1 MEQIQRSF
9 LILKRT
15 ISSNSTFPFEGIL
28 LWFVP
33 KSGGG
38 EVAGLFMQATE
49 TPTQPNRRDFF
60 KKVSA
65 ACIGAVLTLVPLLSG
80 LAVFLDPLRRK
91 AARTGAVRVAILD
104 ALPGDGVPRMFPVL
118 ASRTDAWNKFTQ
130 VPIGAVYLRR
140 SSDNKLQ
147 AFNVVCPHA
156 GCNVDFDSEQGH
168 FLCPCHKSS
177 FTVEGKIDNPDSP
190 SPRGMDA
197 LEVEV
202 RGGKEIWVAFQNF
215 QTGRAEKIPVA

>member
-1 MEQIQRSF
+1 
-9 LILKRT
+9 
-15 ISSNSTFPFEGIL
+15 
-28 LWFVP
+28 
-33 KSGGG
+33 
-38 EVAGLFMQATE
+38 MQATE

-65 ACIGAVLTLVPLLSG
+65 ACIGAFLTLVPLLSG

-91 AARTGAVRVAILD
+91 AASTGAVRVAILD
-104 ALPGDGVPRMFPVL
+104 ALPSDGVPRMFPVL

-140 SSDNKLQ
+140 SSDDKLQ

>member
-1 MEQIQRSF
+1 
-9 LILKRT
+9 
-15 ISSNSTFPFEGIL
+15 
-28 LWFVP
+28 
-33 KSGGG
+33 
-38 EVAGLFMQATE
+38 
-49 TPTQPNRRDFF
+49 
-60 KKVSA
+60 
-65 ACIGAVLTLVPLLSG
+65 
-80 LAVFLDPLRRK
+80 
-91 AARTGAVRVAILD
+91 
-104 ALPGDGVPRMFPVL
+104 
-118 ASRTDAWNKFTQ
+118 
-130 VPIGAVYLRR
+130 
-140 SSDNKLQ
+140 
-147 AFNVVCPHA
+147 VVCPHA